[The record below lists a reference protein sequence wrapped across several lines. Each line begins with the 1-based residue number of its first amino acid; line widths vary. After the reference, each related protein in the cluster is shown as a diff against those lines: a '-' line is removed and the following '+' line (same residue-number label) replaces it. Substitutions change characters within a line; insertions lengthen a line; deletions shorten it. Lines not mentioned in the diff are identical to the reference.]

1 MTNREN
7 YQKRLGTLEGALAL
21 VKSGDT
27 IAAGL
32 YGNEPKEFLMNLHRI
47 GHRVVDVHLW
57 TMLMTDDYPAM
68 KDNSLVGKID
78 VRTSFYNAFCRNGHH
93 TGRFH
98 FYPMHLQSLGEGT
111 AEADRPTVFVAA
123 VSPMDEQGNVYLS
136 FDLEGT
142 LEWLDAA
149 DTVIFEINDQIPR
162 VYGETAVPITAADY
176 IYEAS
181 YPIPLAPEPP
191 STDVDKRIAENVAS
205 LIKDGDCIQ
214 LGIGGIPNAVGM
226 TLLDKKDLGI
236 HSEMITSSMGLLM
249 RKGVVTNERKTIHK
263 GKTIGGFAW
272 GDEALYEF
280 MAENPMIEMHRSF
293 YVNDPFI
300 IAQNDNFVSVNAAI
314 SLDLTGQV
322 CSESFGPRQYSGTG
336 GASDFAYGA
345 YRSRGGRGVIAIA
358 STAKGGTI
366 SKIQPVLPA
375 GSVVSIS
382 RNIVDHVV
390 TEYGIAKLRNRSIRQ
405 RVDALISIAHPDF
418 RKDLRKEA
426 EKLMLW

>member
-1 MTNREN
+1 MTNREK
-7 YQKRLGTLEGALAL
+7 YMKRLGNVDGALSL
-21 VKSGDT
+21 IKSGDM
-27 IAAGL
+27 IAASL
-32 YGNEPKEFLMNLHRI
+32 YGNEPKVFLMNLHRI
-47 GHRVVDVHLW
+47 GHRVENVHLW
-57 TMLMTDDYPAM
+57 TMLMTDDYPVM
-68 KDNSLVGKID
+68 KDASLTGKID
-78 VRTSFYNAFCRNGHH
+78 VRTSFYNVFSRNDHH
-93 TGRFH
+93 TGRFNY
-98 FYPMHLQSLGEGT
+98 YPMNLQAMGEGT
-111 AEADRPTVFVAA
+111 LETSRPTVFVAA

-136 FDLEGT
+136 FDLEGSW
-142 LEWLDAA
+142 EWLEAA

-162 VYGETAVPITAADY
+162 VCGETAVPIEAADY
-176 IYEAS
+176 IYEVS

-214 LGIGGIPNAVGM
+214 LGIGGIPNAVGQV
-226 TLLDKKDLGI
+226 LLDKKDLGI

-249 RKGVVTNERKTIHK
+249 RKGVVTNERKTLHR

-272 GDEALYEF
+272 GDQALYDF
-280 MAENPMIEMHRSF
+280 MADNPMIELHRSV

-300 IAQNDNFVSVNAAI
+300 IAQNDNMVSVNAAL
-314 SLDLTGQV
+314 SVDLTGQV

-336 GASDFAYGA
+336 GATDFAYGVF
-345 YRSRGGRGVIAIA
+345 RSKGGRGVIAIA

-375 GSVVSIS
+375 GSAVSIS

-418 RKDLRKEA
+418 REDLRKEA
-426 EKLMLW
+426 ERLMIW